1 LTTRIWCPH
10 LGTNVELTNER
21 ERHIATQHPELVP
34 DHLELV
40 EQTLADPDLVRRSPR
55 LATARLFSR
64 WYDNLRG
71 GKHVVV
77 VVVSE
82 TMPSARHWVVTAY
95 IARRLA
101 GGDLEW
107 SRS

>member
-1 LTTRIWCPH
+1 LWCPY
-10 LGTNVELTNER
+10 LGANVELTAER
-21 ERHIATQHPELVP
+21 EQHIAAQHPELLP
-34 DHLELV
+34 DHLTLV
-40 EQTLADPDLVRRSPR
+40 EQTLTDPDQIRRSPR

-64 WYDNLRG
+64 WYDSLRG

-82 TMPSARHWVVTAY
+82 VAPGARHWVVTAY